1 LPVAE
6 RLHRL
11 TLRGFRGVPGE
22 MDVDFGNG
30 QSLAV
35 YGDNGTGKSTIADA
49 LEWFFT
55 GQIELLS
62 HEGRQHAIRNLS
74 ADGGETSVDVVTSG
88 DLGGKVVFPD
98 ARGPEALGMA
108 SRETFLLRGRTLAD
122 FINKTKT
129 EKWKALAELL
139 GLDAIELLRQD
150 LQRARTDIKKQ
161 VKTSEE
167 KIAAARRAISAGDAA
182 VTEEGVL
189 DTLQQICRGL
199 GVEVPQSVAA
209 VTDTAWIA
217 SVAGESAA
225 LGAPRLEMLSSTV
238 SGLRQPTV
246 DESAIAAWNTAVSK
260 EAGQDNIPL
269 LTLFRD
275 ADALLSS
282 SPSHNGCPLCGQ
294 SISKD
299 ALSARVRR
307 GLADLLESSRAAERL
322 RERVVECR
330 DELASALERRRTLVS
345 LARPLRIQLSDP
357 PLLPLEIAAPL
368 EARSPIELP
377 ALKTFQKDL
386 ERWDEEAR
394 AAIAKNAPADAGT
407 RQSQLAMLAVICEHI
422 RTWHTAE
429 QEQAQAQK
437 ALQLAERLYDAYQDR
452 QKKQLESILTSISRR
467 VAEIYGALH
476 PGEELSRVTVE
487 PWTAKGLE
495 LAVDFHGSKQR
506 PPHGVLSESH
516 LNSLAIALFL
526 AMAQTFNE
534 KLRFLVLDDVINS
547 FDLEHRGELASLL
560 AEKFNDWQLVVLTHD
575 RQFFD
580 HLARRAPS
588 WKRLEITSWSYERGP
603 RLTSYRSSG
612 ILEQAQERLA
622 QGDVG
627 GAATKARRTLE
638 ELLQEICEALEAELP
653 FRRGTKNDQRE
664 IGELLKGVRRAV
676 KEHAKGMLKGLE
688 PLLKNLEADVSAT
701 LNVEAHASRGRSAT
715 TEVES
720 ALRRLEQ
727 LDRMWSCPECGTRLW
742 HKGTPESSRCKCGK
756 SVFPPTLAS

>member
-1 LPVAE
+1 
-6 RLHRL
+6 
-11 TLRGFRGVPGE
+11 
-22 MDVDFGNG
+22 MDVDFGHG

-35 YGDNGTGKSTIADA
+35 YGDNGTGKSTLADA

-74 ADGGETSVDVVTSG
+74 AADGGETSVEVVTSG

-98 ARGPEALGMA
+98 ARGPEALGLA

-139 GLDAIELLRQD
+139 GLDTIELLRQD

-161 VKTSEE
+161 VKTAEE
-167 KIAAARRAISAGDAA
+167 KIATARRALSAGDATI
-182 VTEEGVL
+182 TEEGVL
-189 DTLQQICRGL
+189 DTLQQICGGL
-199 GVEVPQSVAA
+199 GVEVPQSLAA
-209 VTDTAWIA
+209 VTDKAWIA
-217 SVAGESAA
+217 GVAGESAA
-225 LGAPRLEMLSSTV
+225 LGAPKLEMLSSTA
-238 SGLRQPTV
+238 SGLRTPTV
-246 DESAIAAWNTAVSK
+246 DERVIAAWITLVSK
-260 EAGQDNIPL
+260 EQWQDNVPL

-282 SPSHNGCPLCGQ
+282 APHPHTDGCPLCGQ
-294 SISKD
+294 AISKD
-299 ALSARVRR
+299 ALTARVRR
-307 GLADLLESSRAAERL
+307 VLTDLLESSRATERI
-322 RERVVECR
+322 REGIVEWR
-330 DELASALERRRTLVS
+330 DALVATLDQRRALVN
-345 LARPLRIQLSDP
+345 LARPLRIKLSEPP
-357 PLLPLEIAAPL
+357 PLPIAIAAALDARAAL
-368 EARSPIELP
+368 ELAG
-377 ALKTFQKDL
+377 LKDFQKEL
-386 ERWDEEAR
+386 ERWDAEAR
-394 AAIAKNAPADAGT
+394 AAIATNTPADAGT
-407 RQSQLAMLAVICEHI
+407 RQSQLALLAVICEHI
-422 RTWHTAE
+422 RTWHAADKELARSQTALE
-429 QEQAQAQK
+429 
-437 ALQLAERLYDAYQDR
+437 LADRLYDAYQER

-476 PGEELSRVTVE
+476 PGEDLSRVTVE

-560 AEKFNDWQLVVLTHD
+560 AEKFDDWQLVVLTHD

-588 WKRLEITSWSYERGP
+588 WKRLEITSWSYEGGP
-603 RLTSYRSSG
+603 RMNSSSG

-664 IGELLKGVRRAV
+664 IGELLRGLRRAV
-676 KEHAKGMLKGLE
+676 KEHAKPMLKTLE
-688 PLLKNLEADVSAT
+688 PLLKHLEADVSAT
-701 LNVEAHASRGRSAT
+701 FNVEAHASRGRSGTA
-715 TEVES
+715 EVES
-720 ALRRLEQ
+720 ALRRLEE

-742 HKGTPESSRCKCGK
+742 HKGTPESSRCRCGK
-756 SVFPPTLAS
+756 SVFPPSSAS

>member
-1 LPVAE
+1 MAE

-49 LEWFFT
+49 LEWYFT

-74 ADGGETSVDVVTSG
+74 ADGDGETSVHVVTSG

-98 ARGPEALGMA
+98 ARGPEALGMTG
-108 SRETFLLRGRTLAD
+108 RETFLLRGRTLAD

-161 VKTSEE
+161 VKAAEE
-167 KIAAARRAISAGDAA
+167 KIAAARSAISAGDAT

-189 DTLQQICRGL
+189 ETLQQICSGL
-199 GVEVPQSVAA
+199 GVEVPPSLAV
-209 VTDTAWIA
+209 VTDAAWIA
-217 SVAGESAA
+217 GVAGESAA
-225 LGAPRLEMLSSTV
+225 LGAPKLEMLSSTA
-238 SGLRQPTV
+238 SGLRLPTV
-246 DESAIAAWNTAVSK
+246 DETAITAWNASVSRAREK
-260 EAGQDNIPL
+260 DDVPL
-269 LTLFRD
+269 LTLFRE

-282 SPSHNGCPLCGQ
+282 SPSHDGCPLCGQ
-294 SISKD
+294 AISKD
-299 ALSARVRR
+299 ALTTRVRR
-307 GLADLLESSRAAERL
+307 MLTDLVESSQAAERL
-322 RERVVECR
+322 REGVAECR
-330 DELASALERRRTLVS
+330 DALVAALEQRRALVG
-345 LARPLRIQLSDP
+345 LARPLRIELNDP
-357 PLLPLEIAAPL
+357 PLLPLELAAAL
-368 EARSPIELP
+368 DSRAPIESS
-377 ALKTFQKDL
+377 ALKAFQKDL
-386 ERWDEEAR
+386 ERWDADAR

-422 RTWHTAE
+422 RTW
-429 QEQAQAQK
+429 QKAQK
-437 ALQLAERLYDAYQDR
+437 ELAWAQRAHQLADRVYEAYQER

-476 PGEELSRVTVE
+476 PGEDLSRVTVE

-560 AEKFNDWQLVVLTHD
+560 AEKFDDWQLVVLTHD

-588 WKRLEITSWSYERGP
+588 WRRLEITSWSYERGP
-603 RLTSYRSSG
+603 RLTSDRSSG

-627 GAATKARRTLE
+627 GAATKARRGLE

-653 FRRGTKNDQRE
+653 FRRGAKNDQRE
-664 IGELLKGVRRAV
+664 IGELLRGVRRAV
-676 KEHAKGMLKGLE
+676 REHAKGLVKSLE
-688 PLLKNLEADVSAT
+688 PLLKNLDADVSAT
-701 LNVEAHASRGRSAT
+701 LNVEAHASRGRSGTA
-715 TEVES
+715 EVES

-756 SVFPPTLAS
+756 SVFPPPSAS